1 MKRKMFAI
9 ACVAIGMW
17 SCSNDDVPA
26 TGNPEDDKV
35 SAEVR
40 AALLERYPHATDVKW
55 TVKGDYVVADFNLSA
70 SSAAGEYAAWFD
82 NGGRWYMTT
91 DSEILF
97 EQLPEEVKAAFR
109 AGEYSAWTIDEVER
123 VQRNG
128 AEEVYVIEVKNK
140 VDGVETE
147 IDLYYSKDGVLV
159 KKLVD
164 ADNDYDYG
172 DYIPAAP
179 VEGVEAFLKANF
191 PNARILDID
200 RENNMTEVEIL
211 DGQVVRELLFDKAS
225 NWLFTKTETVYAA
238 LPAVVKQALEASE
251 YAGYHVDDVDHYATP
266 EEEYYRLELESVKGD
281 VKVKITA
288 AGVLSLM
295 EYSPSDPGN
304 NTGGV
309 LPGKIK
315 DFIAQKYAGARII
328 ETDME
333 NGMTEVEIFHDARE
347 KDVYFNGAQE
357 WVKTQWEVRVSELPA
372 AVSDAIKKSYANYE
386 IDDAD
391 FVETPQEAYYLVEL
405 EAGDR
410 EVKLRILSNG
420 TVL

>member
-1 MKRKMFAI
+1 M
-9 ACVAIGMW
+9 
-17 SCSNDDVPA
+17 
-26 TGNPEDDKV
+26 
-35 SAEVR
+35 
-40 AALLERYPHATDVKW
+40 
-55 TVKGDYVVADFNLSA
+55 
-70 SSAAGEYAAWFD
+70 
-82 NGGRWYMTT
+82 
-91 DSEILF
+91 
-97 EQLPEEVKAAFR
+97 
-109 AGEYSAWTIDEVER
+109 
-123 VQRNG
+123 
-128 AEEVYVIEVKNK
+128 
-140 VDGVETE
+140 DGVETE

-200 RENNMTEVEIL
+200 REDNMTEVEIL
-211 DGQVVRELLFDKAS
+211 DGQVVRELLFDKVS

-238 LPAVVKQALEASE
+238 LPVVVKQALEASE

-309 LPGKIK
+309 LPGKS
-315 DFIAQKYAGARII
+315 RISLHRSMREPVSLRRI
-328 ETDME
+328 WKWHDGSGNLPRCSREGCLFQRRTGVGE
-333 NGMTEVEIFHDARE
+333 NPMGSTGE
-347 KDVYFNGAQE
+347 
-357 WVKTQWEVRVSELPA
+357 
-372 AVSDAIKKSYANYE
+372 
-386 IDDAD
+386 
-391 FVETPQEAYYLVEL
+391 
-405 EAGDR
+405 
-410 EVKLRILSNG
+410 
-420 TVL
+420 